1 MKFNR
6 TMLPIS
12 GTQWHLFPTEARA
25 KAFAAWA
32 ERVTRLDR
40 RPCQAWVVEVHFGP
54 GQPYWEVQVSNW

>member
-12 GTQWHLFPTEARA
+12 GTQWHLFPTEAQA

-32 ERVTRLDR
+32 ERATRLDR
-40 RPCQAWVVEVHFGP
+40 RPCQAWVAPATAGMP
-54 GQPYWEVQVSNW
+54 GWEVQVSNW